1 MYWYLPFFKKQLYK
15 KARDKWGDLQILLL
29 FEEMAELQKALIKNM
44 RYLTSKHNLLWPSHK
59 TKVEN
64 MRFEIIEELADVQ
77 IMLEQMTLIF
87 GEKEVAAA
95 IEKKIERLEELV
107 NIKVR

>member
-1 MYWYLPFFKKQLYK
+1 
-15 KARDKWGDLQILLL
+15 
-29 FEEMAELQKALIKNM
+29 
-44 RYLTSKHNLLWPSHK
+44 
-59 TKVEN
+59 